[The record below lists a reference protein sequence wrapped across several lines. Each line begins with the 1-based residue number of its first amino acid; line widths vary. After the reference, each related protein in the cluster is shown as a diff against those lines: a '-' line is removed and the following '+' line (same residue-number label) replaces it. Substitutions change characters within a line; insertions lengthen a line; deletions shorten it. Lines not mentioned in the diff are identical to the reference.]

1 MTAVNEMLLA
11 MGSLRP
17 NDRCVKRFFL
27 CIFQLRCL
35 ISKSRQRSLPARWNE
50 GYARCM
56 NGKTSTDPFHGFHPL
71 VRGWFL
77 EKYGS
82 PTQVQAEAW
91 PRIAAGGHLLASAP
105 TGSGKTLA
113 AFLVAISRFAAYG
126 AASVANPGQAGSIAA
141 GDGLDPS
148 RLSVLYVS
156 PLKALNE
163 DIRLNLLGPL
173 WELDAY
179 FAARGESFP
188 RVRVATRSGDTPP
201 AERRRT
207 LSDPPSILCT
217 TPESLA
223 ILLASRRGLEL
234 LSDLKLVILDEV
246 HAVLGTKRGT
256 LLACSVG
263 RLVAL
268 AGEFQRVALSA
279 TVKPFE
285 AAAGFVGGQRLVQA
299 SGSTM
304 ADEPAVYEPRPVA
317 IVAARA
323 DKRYELSVEWPPE
336 IMVSREVPGSTEAGE
351 PGQEGIPA
359 GRYTALATDLIKG
372 LDRGRQGGRPTI
384 VFTDS
389 RRRAER
395 LAALLNEL
403 GGEGTAWAHHGSLS
417 REVRHAV
424 EERLRRGELPC
435 VVATGTLELGIDIG
449 SVEEVALAGTPSRTD
464 QVLQRVGRAGH
475 SVGRAS
481 TGVFY
486 PFHGMDLLQAAAA
499 VGTSLDGEVDTAM
512 IPEAPLDILA
522 QTLLSM
528 VLFTERDIDG
538 LYDEIRGF
546 SPYTALSRTDFD
558 RVIGLLAGRYRDT
571 RLKELA
577 PRVYLDSEKHTIR
590 AREGAAMLIYSSGG
604 SIPDRGYYAMRLAG
618 SGPEG
623 GPESG
628 GGAGTGRG
636 AGAGAKIGELDEE
649 FVFERRVGNSF
660 AFGSQAWKIVSI
672 GDESVTV
679 VPLDPEAD
687 FMPFWKADK
696 APRGQTI
703 SQRMLKLCA
712 LREADPGGF
721 RGLLTGTCGFSTEA
735 ADALVSWLDRQQRSQ
750 GGGRLP
756 SPSSIALETYRDP
769 LADTKGLSTA
779 VILHTLRGLAI
790 NEPLGLA
797 LAAKLEERTGLPIE
811 RLGDDDSILLMLP
824 LESATEAEAL
834 VTQGL
839 ADLGNPGELA
849 RLVRS
854 GLEATGAFGAAFREN
869 AGRALLL
876 PRSGFGKRTPLWV
889 TRLKAK
895 RLFAKIKDA
904 EDFPITA
911 ETWRSVLEGR
921 YDLPGVAALCEGLVA
936 GDIELLACRT
946 TVPSPFASRLGWTQ
960 TNRFL
965 YEGDELGAA
974 ASRKPGRAAGQAGLQ
989 TGTSRG
995 AGGLQGRS
1003 ALDEAVERALGSASL
1018 RPAIPAAVA
1027 RELGAKLRRELPG
1040 WAPETPA
1047 ALADWVDERVFIPL
1061 DEWEA
1066 LLAACDRDLAAMAGA
1081 VLSPSVGV
1089 PSTVAVSSP
1098 GASSAGVLNR
1108 LISLSL
1114 PGATRALILRRERK
1128 KELLAR
1134 PQAFIAEWLRSSGPI
1149 PVRRLQELF
1158 GLGQDAIEETL
1169 AELEDAGLVIRDQS
1183 SFGIV
1188 GLTAEAWVCDRE
1200 VLDGLLRVTRR
1211 SARAVV
1217 RPRPAREFPGFVAY
1231 IHGLGSA
1238 QSQTAGTKKGPAIP
1252 GLDQVLDR
1260 LNGFPARAGLWE
1272 TELLPARIPGYKR
1285 ELLDRAIEAGNWLW
1299 FGVGKESVAFS
1310 RVEDL
1315 SLFIDPPESTFC
1327 PPGTSPRDVWTLKDR
1342 SGMKFDELQ
1351 SAIWKEVWR
1360 GSLSADSF
1368 EAVRKGL
1375 LSGFKTEGSS
1385 SPSEGEV
1392 LGATGLRDPS
1402 GQRKRPPRIP
1412 LAIRDRWKHGSPLPG
1427 RWFGLTME
1435 VVELDEADELDLAAH
1450 RVRALARRYG
1460 LVARFLLERELPLL
1474 GWSNL
1479 FAAIR
1484 RLELAGELVS
1494 GHFFDGIDGPQFM
1507 AREQLAAFRDGAGLQ
1522 GPWTVNACDPAA
1534 PGASVISAG
1543 LWPGSVPARVAT
1555 TRITS
1560 LGSEIACVSRRSY
1573 RELDI
1578 SVDPEH
1584 EMLPAI
1590 LAFFGEARN
1599 RDIDPVGR
1607 IILEKINRR
1616 TASSSPYASVLK
1628 TLGFESDRTRLVLW

>member
-1 MTAVNEMLLA
+1 MHGE
-11 MGSLRP
+11 
-17 NDRCVKRFFL
+17 
-27 CIFQLRCL
+27 
-35 ISKSRQRSLPARWNE
+35 KSD
-50 GYARCM
+50 
-56 NGKTSTDPFHGFHPL
+56 DPFHGFNPL
-71 VRGWFL
+71 VKSWFL

-113 AFLVAISRFAAYG
+113 AFLVAISRFAAGAG
-126 AASVANPGQAGSIAA
+126 AAKAADSVADATDGTIAPAIAGIA
-141 GDGLDPS
+141 GRGLDPA
-148 RLSVLYVS
+148 RLSVLYIS

-173 WELDAY
+173 RELDAY
-179 FAARGESFP
+179 FAAQGETFP

-201 AERRRT
+201 VERRRT

-223 ILLASRRGLEL
+223 ILLASKRGLEL

-285 AAAGFVGGQRLVQA
+285 AAAGFVGGQRLVWVSDGTKEGGQ
-299 SGSTM
+299 
-304 ADEPAVYEPRPVA
+304 AVYEPRPVA

-336 IMVSREVPGSTEAGE
+336 ITASDRPGVAGEAG
-351 PGQEGIPA
+351 PEGIPA
-359 GRYTALATDLIKG
+359 GRYTAMAAALIKG
-372 LDRGRQGGRPTI
+372 LDEGSHSGRPTI

-403 GGEGTAWAHHGSLS
+403 GGEGMAWAHHGSLS

-449 SVEEVALAGTPSRTD
+449 SVDQVALAGTPSKTD

-481 TGVFY
+481 TGVLY

-499 VGTSLDGEVDTAM
+499 VGTALDGEVDTAM

-538 LYDEIRGF
+538 LFDEIRGF
-546 SPYTALSRTDFD
+546 SPYTALSRVDFD

-618 SGPEG
+618 TGPDG

-628 GGAGTGRG
+628 GGAGP
-636 AGAGAKIGELDEE
+636 GAKIGELDEE

-679 VPLDPEAD
+679 VPLDREAD

-696 APRGQTI
+696 APRGKTI

-721 RGLLTGTCGFSTEA
+721 RDLLTASCGFSTEA
-735 ADALVSWLDRQQRSQ
+735 ADALVAWLDRQQRSQ
-750 GGGRLP
+750 GGSRLP
-756 SPSSIALETYRDP
+756 SPSSLALETYRDP

-779 VILHTLRGLAI
+779 VILHTLRGSAI

-797 LAAKLEERTGLPIE
+797 LAANLEERTGLPIE

-824 LESATEAEAL
+824 LESAAEAEAL
-834 VTQGL
+834 VTQSL
-839 ADLGNPGELA
+839 STLGNPGELA

-921 YDLPGVAALCEGLVA
+921 YDLPGVSALCEGLA
-936 GDIELLACRT
+936 SGDFELVRYRA
-946 TVPSPFASRLGWTQ
+946 TVPSPFASRLGWSQ

-974 ASRKPGRAAGQAGLQ
+974 ASRKPGRAAGQASLQ
-989 TGTSRG
+989 TGSSRG
-995 AGGLQGRS
+995 SGVHQGRS

-1061 DEWEA
+1061 DEWET

-1081 VLSPSVGV
+1081 ILSPSVDL
-1089 PSTVAVSSP
+1089 PSTVAASSP
-1098 GASSAGVLNR
+1098 EGSSAGLLNR
-1108 LISLSL
+1108 LISLCL
-1114 PGATRALILRRERK
+1114 PGATTSLILRRERK

-1149 PVRRLQELF
+1149 PVRRLQEFF
-1158 GLGQDAIEETL
+1158 GLGTDTIQETL
-1169 AELEDAGLVIRDQS
+1169 AELEEAGLVIRDQA

-1188 GLTAEAWVCDRE
+1188 GLAAEAWVCDRE
-1200 VLDGLLRVTRR
+1200 VLDGLLRATRR

-1217 RPRPAREFPGFVAY
+1217 RPRPIREFPGFVAY

-1238 QSQTAGTKKGPAIP
+1238 HDQAVGTTKGPVFS
-1252 GLDQVLDR
+1252 GLDRILER
-1260 LNGFPARAGLWE
+1260 LSGFPARAGLWE
-1272 TELLPARIPGYKR
+1272 TELLPARVPGYKR
-1285 ELLDRAIEAGNWLW
+1285 ELLDRALNSGDWLW
-1299 FGVGKESVAFS
+1299 FGAGKESVTLT

-1327 PPGTSPRDVWTLKDR
+1327 PPGTSPRDVWTLRDR
-1342 SGMKFDELQ
+1342 SGMKLDELQ
-1351 SAIWKEVWR
+1351 SAIWKEIWR
-1360 GSLSADSF
+1360 GALSADSF
-1368 EAVRKGL
+1368 EAVRKGV
-1375 LSGFKTEGSS
+1375 LSGFKTDSS
-1385 SPSEGEV
+1385 SSFPEGEV
-1392 LGATGLRDPS
+1392 PGTTGLRGPS
-1402 GQRKRPPRIP
+1402 GPRKRPPRVP
-1412 LAIRDRWKHGSPLPG
+1412 LAIRDRWKRGSPLPG
-1427 RWFGLTME
+1427 RWFGLAME

-1450 RVRALARRYG
+1450 RVRAIARRYG

-1494 GHFFDGIDGPQFM
+1494 GHFFDGVDGPQFL
-1507 AREQLAAFRDGAGLQ
+1507 AREQLAAFRDGAHVQ

-1534 PGASVISAG
+1534 PGSSVMSAG
-1543 LWPGSVPARVAT
+1543 LWPGSVPARVAS

-1578 SVDPEH
+1578 SVDLDH
-1584 EMLPAI
+1584 EALPAI

>member
-1 MTAVNEMLLA
+1 
-11 MGSLRP
+11 
-17 NDRCVKRFFL
+17 
-27 CIFQLRCL
+27 
-35 ISKSRQRSLPARWNE
+35 
-50 GYARCM
+50 M
-56 NGKTSTDPFHGFHPL
+56 NGETSTDPFSGFHPM
-71 VRGWFL
+71 VRSWFL

-91 PRIAAGGHLLASAP
+91 PRIAAGGHLLTSAP

-113 AFLVAISRFAAYG
+113 AFLVAISRFAAFCP
-126 AASVANPGQAGSIAA
+126 AVDNTGS
-141 GDGLDPS
+141 DLDPS

-163 DIRLNLLGPL
+163 DIRLNLLDPL
-173 WELDAY
+173 RELDAY
-179 FAARGESFP
+179 FAARGDIFP

-223 ILLASRRGLEL
+223 ILLASKRGLEL

-246 HAVLGTKRGT
+246 HAVLGNKRGT

-285 AAAGFVGGQRLVQA
+285 AAAGFVGGQRLVR
-299 SGSTM
+299 GS
-304 ADEPAVYEPRPVA
+304 AAGVVAGQAVYEPRPVA
-317 IVAARA
+317 IVVARA

-336 IMVSREVPGSTEAGE
+336 TIAAGGTPVAGGSEVAGAT
-351 PGQEGIPA
+351 GQDGHDGIPA
-359 GRYTALATDLIKG
+359 GRYAAISAALVESLKKAG
-372 LDRGRQGGRPTI
+372 GEERGEGSRGGGREGGRKASGEGGQESGRPTI

-395 LAALLNEL
+395 LAMMLNEL

-449 SVEEVALAGTPSRTD
+449 SVDRVALAGTPSRAD

-475 SVGRAS
+475 SVGQAS

-499 VGTSLDGEVDTAM
+499 FGAALDGDVDLAR
-512 IPEAPLDILA
+512 IPEAPLDVLA

-528 VLFTERDIDG
+528 VLFTERGIDG
-538 LYDEIRGF
+538 LYDEVRSF
-546 SPYTALSRTDFD
+546 SPYTGLPRPDFD
-558 RVIGLLAGRYRDT
+558 RVIGLLAGRYRET

-577 PRVYLDSEKHTIR
+577 PRVYLDSEKQTIR

-618 SGPEG
+618 TEG
-623 GPESG
+623 GQDRSSG
-628 GGAGTGRG
+628 SGAGGV
-636 AGAGAKIGELDEE
+636 AGVKIGELDEE

-679 VPLDPEAD
+679 VPLDREAD

-703 SQRMLKLCA
+703 SLRMQKLCS
-712 LREADPGGF
+712 LREADPAGF
-721 RGLLTGTCGFSTEA
+721 RALLTGSCGFSMEA
-735 ADALVSWLDRQQRSQ
+735 ADALVSWLDRQQRAQ

-756 SPSSIALETYRDP
+756 SPDSITIEAYRDP
-769 LADTKGLSTA
+769 LADTKGISTA
-779 VILHTLRGLAI
+779 VILHTLRGSAL

-797 LAAKLEERTGLPIE
+797 LAASLEERTGLPVE
-811 RLGDDDSILLMLP
+811 RLGDDDSILLILP
-824 LESATEAEAL
+824 LESATEAETLASEAL
-834 VTQGL
+834 
-839 ADLGNPGELA
+839 ASLGNPVELA

-869 AGRALLL
+869 SGRALLL

-895 RLFAKIKDA
+895 RLFAKIKEA

-911 ETWRSVLEGR
+911 ETWRGVLEGR
-921 YDLPGVAALCEGLVA
+921 YDLPGVAALCEGLSA
-936 GDIELLACRT
+936 GDIELVRCRT
-946 TVPSPFASRLGWTQ
+946 TVPSPFASRLGWSQ

-965 YEGDELGAA
+965 YEGDE
-974 ASRKPGRAAGQAGLQ
+974 PV
-989 TGTSRG
+989 
-995 AGGLQGRS
+995 AGGLQKPVRKNTSGGTHHGSGAVGDRS
-1003 ALDEAVERALGSASL
+1003 ALDDAVERAMGSASL
-1018 RPAIPAAVA
+1018 RPPIPLSVA
-1027 RELGAKLRRELPG
+1027 KDICSKLRRELPG
-1040 WAPETPA
+1040 WAPETTD

-1061 DEWEA
+1061 DEWQS
-1066 LLAACDRDLAAMAGA
+1066 LLSACNPDLAAEVAAILPATKDRQITENRYGSVSA
-1081 VLSPSVGV
+1081 APGLLS
-1089 PSTVAVSSP
+1089 
-1098 GASSAGVLNR
+1098 R
-1108 LISLSL
+1108 LITLSL
-1114 PGATRALILRRERK
+1114 PGSEAPLVLRRERK

-1134 PQAFIAEWLRSSGPI
+1134 PGTLIGEWLRSSGPV
-1149 PVRRLQELF
+1149 PVRRLGELF
-1158 GLGQDAIEETL
+1158 GLSPAAIQDTL
-1169 AELEDAGLVIRDQS
+1169 AELEETGTVICDKS
-1183 SFGIV
+1183 SFGI
-1188 GLTAEAWVCDRE
+1188 GNLPSEDWVCDHDA
-1200 VLDGLLRVTRR
+1200 LDGMLRATRR

-1217 RPRPAREFPGFVAY
+1217 RPRPANEFPAFVAF

-1238 QSQTAGTKKGPAIP
+1238 ST
-1252 GLDQVLDR
+1252 GLGRVLES
-1260 LNGFPARAGLWE
+1260 LSGFPARASLWE
-1272 TELLPARIPGYKR
+1272 TELLPARIQGYKR
-1285 ELLDRAIEAGNWLW
+1285 EYLDRAIGSGDWLW
-1299 FGVGKESVAFS
+1299 FGAGKGRLAFA
-1310 RVEDL
+1310 RTEDIP
-1315 SLFIDPPESTFC
+1315 LFISPPASTLL
-1327 PPGTSPRDVWTLKDR
+1327 PPGTAPRDVWFLKEH
-1342 SGMKFDELQ
+1342 SGLNLDELQ
-1351 SAIWKEVWR
+1351 SAVWKDVWH
-1360 GSLSADSF
+1360 GALCSDSF

-1375 LSGFKTEGSS
+1375 LGDFKPDVPSCSAEGDDQGKTGFLNQSG
-1385 SPSEGEV
+1385 
-1392 LGATGLRDPS
+1392 R
-1402 GQRKRPPRIP
+1402 RKRHLRIP
-1412 LAIRDRWKHGSPLPG
+1412 MAIRDRWKRGSPLPG
-1427 RWFGLTME
+1427 RWFGLAVE
-1435 VVELDEADELDLAAH
+1435 PVELDEADQLDLAAD
-1450 RVRALARRYG
+1450 RVRAIALRYG

-1474 GWSNL
+1474 NWSGL
-1479 FAAIR
+1479 FSAIR
-1484 RLELAGELVS
+1484 RLELSGELVS
-1494 GHFFDGIDGPQFM
+1494 GHFFDGLDGPQFM
-1507 AREQLAAFRDGAGLQ
+1507 ARDQLAAFRDGAGVQ
-1522 GPWTVNACDPAA
+1522 GVWTVNACDPAA
-1534 PGASVISAG
+1534 PLSLLSAAG
-1543 LWPGSVPARVAT
+1543 PWPGLAPTRVAS

-1560 LGSEIACVSRRSY
+1560 LGSDIVCVTRRSY
-1573 RELDI
+1573 RDLDI
-1578 SVDPEH
+1578 AVDPDYPG
-1584 EMLPAI
+1584 LPAI
-1590 LAFFGEARN
+1590 LSFFGETRN

-1607 IILEKINRR
+1607 IILEQINGR
-1616 TASSSPYASVLK
+1616 TATTSPYASVLR